1 MLTLGF
7 REIPQLL
14 EGGKKEEV
22 EQLHC
27 HTCAFF

>member
-14 EGGKKEEV
+14 EEGKREEV
-22 EQLHC
+22 KQLRC
-27 HTCAFF
+27 HIRTFF

>member
-14 EGGKKEEV
+14 EEGKREEV
-22 EQLHC
+22 KQLHC
-27 HTCAFF
+27 HTRTFF

>member
-7 REIPQLL
+7 REIPQLS

-22 EQLHC
+22 KQLRC
-27 HTCAFF
+27 HTRAFF

>member
-14 EGGKKEEV
+14 EEGKREEV
-22 EQLHC
+22 EQLRC
-27 HTCAFF
+27 HTRTFF